1 MGRPK
6 TRRALSA
13 SRFHEGSMNDRTSA
27 APPVQFMG
35 PDEIAAL
42 ERPVSASIRSQPRP
56 VSDDWADK
64 QVKQKRLLG
73 QVWDGVRGRLRF
85 KKDGE
90 DERGS
95 RRRERSR
102 KRDQSESRG
111 RQRERDDRS
120 REEKPIEEPQ
130 REEMPSR
137 EEILANYHHLMASG
151 FFSSHAIQST
161 RQPPPG
167 SSRSS
172 TQSSSH
178 SSVQPPTPA
187 SSANILEA
195 LSRAP
200 TPQNLAPRPPVS
212 RVPTPRAPTPRAPTP
227 TPTTNPTSPS
237 RSRHFHRNHS
247 PQHDPQAATY
257 EELVA
262 CGFFSPPAPAA
273 VPPPTPKGAAPAPLV
288 HTGQGSRDYL
298 QPPQPTRKS
307 SRSRSVTPSVSRS
320 HSPLQSPASAS
331 SRGTKRAAVDPTSDD
346 EDDDAARDPP
356 TPNKKLR
363 KMASRDIA
371 IPKLR
376 NVASRR
382 AILSRR
388 SVSGPHGSSKERNT
402 LARRVLGHL
411 PGGNGRS
418 SFDSP
423 DRRTEAASRRSADV
437 PRRSADV
444 PRQPLQEVQHSRV
457 LRSRRS
463 AAEALRVAPNTNR
476 GIPKVPNIPEKFTI
490 YDEDAENIAPAVHIS
505 Y

>member
-27 APPVQFMG
+27 APPARFMG

-42 ERPVSASIRSQPRP
+42 ERPVSSSVRSQPRP

-102 KRDQSESRG
+102 KRDHSEQRG
-111 RQRERDDRS
+111 RQRDRS
-120 REEKPIEEPQ
+120 REEKPVEEPQ
-130 REEMPSR
+130 RDEMPSR

-167 SSRSS
+167 SSQSS
-172 TQSSSH
+172 AQSSSH
-178 SSVQPPTPA
+178 SSVQSPTPA
-187 SSANILEA
+187 SSASILEA

-212 RVPTPRAPTPRAPTP
+212 RVPTPRAHTPRPPTP
-227 TPTTNPTSPS
+227 TANPTSPS

-273 VPPPTPKGAAPAPLV
+273 VPPPTPKGAAPAPTV
-288 HTGQGSRDYL
+288 PTGRNSRDYL
-298 QPPQPTRKS
+298 QLPQPTRKS
-307 SRSRSVTPSVSRS
+307 SRSRSVTPSASRS
-320 HSPLQSPASAS
+320 HSPIQSPASAS
-331 SRGTKRAAVDPTSDD
+331 SRGTKRAAVDSTSDD
-346 EDDDAARDPP
+346 EDNDVARDPP

-363 KMASRDIA
+363 KSASRDIA

-388 SVSGPHGSSKERNT
+388 SVSGPHGSTKERNT

-437 PRRSADV
+437 PR
-444 PRQPLQEVQHSRV
+444 QPLQEVQHSRV

-463 AAEALRVAPNTNR
+463 AVEALRVAPNANR

>member
-1 MGRPK
+1 MGRSKK

-13 SRFHEGSMNDRTSA
+13 SRFQEGSMNDRTSA
-27 APPVQFMG
+27 APPAQFLG

-42 ERPVSASIRSQPRP
+42 ERPVPSSARSQPRP

-64 QVKQKRLLG
+64 QVKRGRLLG

-102 KRDQSESRG
+102 KRDQEEQRG
-111 RQRERDDRS
+111 RQREREDRS
-120 REEKPIEEPQ
+120 REEKPVEEPQ

-167 SSRSS
+167 SA
-172 TQSSSH
+172 QSSSH

-187 SSANILEA
+187 SSASILEA

-200 TPQNLAPRPPVS
+200 TPQ
-212 RVPTPRAPTPRAPTP
+212 APTPRAPTP
-227 TPTTNPTSPS
+227 QNLAPRATTSRAPTPRAPAPRAPTPTVTPASPS
-237 RSRHFHRNHS
+237 KSRHLHKHHS
-247 PQHDPQAATY
+247 PPQHDPQAATY

-273 VPPPTPKGAAPAPLV
+273 VPPPTPKGAAPAPTV
-288 HTGQGSRDYL
+288 PTGRTSRDFL
-298 QPPQPTRKS
+298 QPPQPTRRS
-307 SRSRSVTPSVSRS
+307 SRSVTPSASRAP
-320 HSPLQSPASAS
+320 SPIQSPASAS
-331 SRGTKRAAVDPTSDD
+331 SRGTKRAAVDSASDD
-346 EDDDAARDPP
+346 EDDDEARDPP

-363 KMASRDIA
+363 KSASRDIA

-388 SVSGPHGSSKERNT
+388 SVSGPHGSSSKEHNT
-402 LARRVLGHL
+402 LARRVLGRL

-423 DRRTEAASRRSADV
+423 DRRTEAAARRSADN
-437 PRRSADV
+437 

-463 AAEALRVAPNTNR
+463 AADPLGVVPNANR

-490 YDEDAENIAPAVHIS
+490 YDEDAENIAPAVRIGH
-505 Y
+505 

>member
-13 SRFHEGSMNDRTSA
+13 SRFHEGSMKDRASA
-27 APPVQFMG
+27 APPAQFLG

-42 ERPVSASIRSQPRP
+42 ERPVSSSTRSQPRP

-102 KRDQSESRG
+102 KRDHSEQRG
-111 RQRERDDRS
+111 RGREREDRS
-120 REEKPIEEPQ
+120 RDEKPIEEPQ
-130 REEMPSR
+130 RDEMPSR

-167 SSRSS
+167 SSQSS
-172 TQSSSH
+172 AHSSSH
-178 SSVQPPTPA
+178 SSVQAPTPA
-187 SSANILEA
+187 SSASILEA

-200 TPQNLAPRPPVS
+200 TPQNRASHPPVS

-227 TPTTNPTSPS
+227 TPTANPTSPS
-237 RSRHFHRNHS
+237 KSRHFHRNHS
-247 PQHDPQAATY
+247 PEHDPQAATY

-262 CGFFSPPAPAA
+262 CGFFSPPPPAA
-273 VPPPTPKGAAPAPLV
+273 VPPPTPKGAAPAPTV
-288 HTGQGSRDYL
+288 PTGRTSRDYL
-298 QPPQPTRKS
+298 QLPQPTTRKS
-307 SRSRSVTPSVSRS
+307 SRSRSVTPSASRS
-320 HSPLQSPASAS
+320 HSPIQSPASAS
-331 SRGTKRAAVDPTSDD
+331 SRGTKRAAVESASDD
-346 EDDDAARDPP
+346 ENDETPRDPP

-363 KMASRDIA
+363 KSASRDIA

-382 AILSRR
+382 AILGSRR
-388 SVSGPHGSSKERNT
+388 SVSGPHGSSKEHNT
-402 LARRVLGHL
+402 LARRVLGRL

-423 DRRTEAASRRSADV
+423 DRRTEAASRRSADN
-437 PRRSADV
+437 S
-444 PRQPLQEVQHSRV
+444 RQPLQEVQHSRV
-457 LRSRRS
+457 LRSHRS
-463 AAEALRVAPNTNR
+463 AAEALCVVPNTNR

-490 YDEDAENIAPAVHIS
+490 YDEDAENICPAVHIS

>member
-1 MGRPK
+1 
-6 TRRALSA
+6 
-13 SRFHEGSMNDRTSA
+13 MNDRTSA
-27 APPVQFMG
+27 APPAQFMG

-42 ERPVSASIRSQPRP
+42 ERPVSSSVRSQPRP

-102 KRDQSESRG
+102 KRDHSEQRG
-111 RQRERDDRS
+111 RQRDSDDRS
-120 REEKPIEEPQ
+120 REEKPVEEPQ
-130 REEMPSR
+130 RDEMPSR

-167 SSRSS
+167 SSQSS
-172 TQSSSH
+172 AQSSSH
-178 SSVQPPTPA
+178 SSVQSPTPA
-187 SSANILEA
+187 SSASILEA

-212 RVPTPRAPTPRAPTP
+212 RVPTPRAHTPRPP

-237 RSRHFHRNHS
+237 KPRHFHRNHS

-273 VPPPTPKGAAPAPLV
+273 VPPPTPKGAAPAPTV
-288 HTGQGSRDYL
+288 PTGRNSRDYL
-298 QPPQPTRKS
+298 QLPQPTRKS
-307 SRSRSVTPSVSRS
+307 SRSRSVTPSASRS
-320 HSPLQSPASAS
+320 QSPIQSPASAS
-331 SRGTKRAAVDPTSDD
+331 SRGTKRAAVDSTSDD

-363 KMASRDIA
+363 KSASRDIA

-411 PGGNGRS
+411 PGANGRS

-437 PRRSADV
+437 PR
-444 PRQPLQEVQHSRV
+444 QPLQEVQHTRV

-463 AAEALRVAPNTNR
+463 AAEALRVAPNANR

>member
-27 APPVQFMG
+27 APPAQFMG

-42 ERPVSASIRSQPRP
+42 ERPGSSSVRSQPRP

-102 KRDQSESRG
+102 KRDHSEQRG
-111 RQRERDDRS
+111 RQRDRDDKS
-120 REEKPIEEPQ
+120 REEKPVEEPQ
-130 REEMPSR
+130 RDEMPSR

-167 SSRSS
+167 SSQSS
-172 TQSSSH
+172 AQSSSH
-178 SSVQPPTPA
+178 SSVQSPTPA
-187 SSANILEA
+187 SSASILEA

-212 RVPTPRAPTPRAPTP
+212 RVPTPRAHTPRPP

-237 RSRHFHRNHS
+237 KPRHFHRNHS

-273 VPPPTPKGAAPAPLV
+273 VPPPTPKGAAPAPTV
-288 HTGQGSRDYL
+288 PTGRNSRDYL
-298 QPPQPTRKS
+298 QLPQPTRKS
-307 SRSRSVTPSVSRS
+307 SRSRSVTPSASRS
-320 HSPLQSPASAS
+320 HSPIQSPASAS
-331 SRGTKRAAVDPTSDD
+331 SRGTKRAAVDSTSDD

-363 KMASRDIA
+363 KSASRDIA

-411 PGGNGRS
+411 PGANGRS

-437 PRRSADV
+437 PR
-444 PRQPLQEVQHSRV
+444 QPLQEVQHTRV

-463 AAEALRVAPNTNR
+463 AAEALRVAPNANR

>member
-27 APPVQFMG
+27 APPAQFLG

-42 ERPVSASIRSQPRP
+42 ERPVPSSTRSQPRP

-64 QVKQKRLLG
+64 QVKRGRLLG
-73 QVWDGVRGRLRF
+73 RVWDGVRGRLRF
-85 KKDGE
+85 EKDGE

-102 KRDQSESRG
+102 KRDQSEQRG
-111 RQRERDDRS
+111 RERVREDRH
-120 REEKPIEEPQ
+120 REEKPVEEPQ
-130 REEMPSR
+130 RDEMPSR

-167 SSRSS
+167 SSQSS
-172 TQSSSH
+172 AHSSSH

-187 SSANILEA
+187 SSASILEA

-200 TPQNLAPRPPVS
+200 TPQNLAPRAPAS
-212 RVPTPRAPTPRAPTP
+212 RAPTPRAPTPRASTP
-227 TPTTNPTSPS
+227 TANPTSPS
-237 RSRHFHRNHS
+237 RSRHFHKNHS

-273 VPPPTPKGAAPAPLV
+273 VPPPTPKGAAPAPTV
-288 HTGQGSRDYL
+288 PTGRNSRDYL
-298 QPPQPTRKS
+298 QLPHSTRKS
-307 SRSRSVTPSVSRS
+307 SRSRSVTPSASRAP
-320 HSPLQSPASAS
+320 SPIQSPASAS
-331 SRGTKRAAVDPTSDD
+331 SRGTKRAAVESTSDE

-363 KMASRDIA
+363 KSASRDIA
-371 IPKLR
+371 LPKLR

-388 SVSGPHGSSKERNT
+388 SVSGPHGSSKEHNT
-402 LARRVLGHL
+402 LARRVLGRL

-423 DRRTEAASRRSADV
+423 DRRTEAASRRSAD
-437 PRRSADV
+437 DY
-444 PRQPLQEVQHSRV
+444 RQPLQEVQYSRV

-463 AAEALRVAPNTNR
+463 AAEALHVVPNANR

-490 YDEDAENIAPAVHIS
+490 YDEDAENIAPAVRIG

>member
-27 APPVQFMG
+27 APPAQFMG

-42 ERPVSASIRSQPRP
+42 ERPVSSSVRSQPRP

-102 KRDQSESRG
+102 KRDHSEQRG
-111 RQRERDDRS
+111 RQRDRDDRP
-120 REEKPIEEPQ
+120 REEKPVEEPQ
-130 REEMPSR
+130 RDEMPSR

-167 SSRSS
+167 SSQSS
-172 TQSSSH
+172 AQSSSH

-187 SSANILEA
+187 SSASILEA

-200 TPQNLAPRPPVS
+200 TPQNLAPHPPVS
-212 RVPTPRAPTPRAPTP
+212 RVPTPRARTPRPP

-273 VPPPTPKGAAPAPLV
+273 VPPPTPKGAAPAPTV
-288 HTGQGSRDYL
+288 PTGRNSRDYL
-298 QPPQPTRKS
+298 QLPQPTRKS
-307 SRSRSVTPSVSRS
+307 SRSRSVTPSASRS
-320 HSPLQSPASAS
+320 HSPIQSPASAS
-331 SRGTKRAAVDPTSDD
+331 SRGTKRAAVDSTSDD

-363 KMASRDIA
+363 KSASRDIA

-437 PRRSADV
+437 PR
-444 PRQPLQEVQHSRV
+444 QPLQEVQHSRV

-463 AAEALRVAPNTNR
+463 AAEALRIAPNTNR